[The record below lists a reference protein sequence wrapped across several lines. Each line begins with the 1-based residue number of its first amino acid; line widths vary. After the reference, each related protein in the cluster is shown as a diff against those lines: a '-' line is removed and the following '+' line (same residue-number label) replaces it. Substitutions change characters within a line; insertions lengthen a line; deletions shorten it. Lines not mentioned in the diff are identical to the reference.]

1 MDILTITGVV
11 MLIFWAAGSFAYEAP
26 GIIHLFLSLGVMLI
40 VLGAV
45 KRSERARK
53 STVRRDSPELD
64 DAGLILVE
72 EGDGGTVRG

>member
-1 MDILTITGVV
+1 MDLLTITGAV
-11 MLIFWAAGSFAYEAP
+11 MLVFWAAGTFAFEAP

-53 STVRRDSPELD
+53 QKR
-64 DAGLILVE
+64 
-72 EGDGGTVRG
+72 